1 MHRDMVREYAFRVK
15 AVREYGSTRSAS
27 TPYAFR
33 VKAVKDLLTLASP
46 LTPRRMSLLR
56 SCLLCSRSFT

>member
-1 MHRDMVREYAFRVK
+1 MRSAAQPRGGAEHRDVREYAFRAN

-33 VKAVKDLLTLASP
+33 ANAVQKAPQSQG
-46 LTPRRMSLLR
+46 
-56 SCLLCSRSFT
+56 